1 MPFSLAYQRPL
12 ATQTASESANYTA
25 ALTED
30 GTGKKFTVDFTCVIG
45 ANTKL
50 VRKLVITPTFSSLNI
65 LFTVEEYVY
74 AGNAAN
80 YVSATNPALSASIG
94 GAPAAT
100 YTLIQ
105 QDMDAFHT
113 AAGDARS

>member
-1 MPFSLAYQRPL
+1 MPFALPFTRPL
-12 ATQTASESANYTA
+12 AVQTASESANYTA
-25 ALTED
+25 AITED
-30 GTGKKFTVDFTCVIG
+30 VPGRRFTIDVTCVIG

-50 VRKLVITPTFSSLNI
+50 VRKFVITPAFNSTSLG
-65 LFTVEEYVY
+65 FTVDEYVY

-80 YVSATNPALSASIG
+80 YVSATNPALSAAVG
-94 GAPAAT
+94 GGPIAT
-100 YTLIQ
+100 YTMNQ